1 MDTELQ
7 KQNAWHELCVCLSL
21 EEKRLKI
28 HENHSVDVCKGNQR
42 LQTIQNCF
50 FFVNSGFLH
59 NGSQDEFLPRI
70 EI

>member
-28 HENHSVDVCKGNQR
+28 QENHSVDVCKGNQR
-42 LQTIQNCF
+42 LQTIQNYF

-59 NGSQDEFLPRI
+59 NGSQDEFLPRN
-70 EI
+70 